1 MVPEL
6 RRAYNAA
13 FTPERYAAFLSW
25 LEREGGCP
33 VDFRVS
39 ETPIFLAD
47 DVALA
52 LQRGA
57 RELQAQLATPQY
69 MAYSQDAIPAGRAV
83 PGDPGTHPLFL
94 QIDFAL
100 ASDEA
105 GNVVPRLIELQGFP
119 SLYGFQ
125 WHLARGY
132 QKHFEMPPD
141 WHPYFS
147 GYRED
152 TYAARLRQVLVG
164 DGDPAETVLLEVH
177 PEQQKTRID
186 FAVTERVTGVATVD
200 ALAVV
205 KRGRKLYYQ
214 RDGREIEIRRIY
226 NRVIFDELDRK
237 GIDLSHLFAE
247 EIDAEWLGHPNW
259 FFRISK
265 YSLPYLRGEFV
276 PDCRFLHEV
285 RELGEV
291 PDDLENYVLKPIY
304 SFAGLGVEVDVTR
317 EKIAAVRDP
326 RGWILQRKV
335 AYAPVVATPDGPS
348 KAEVRMMFFW
358 QDEPVLVNS
367 LVRMSKGK
375 MLGVDFNKDKT
386 WIGASV
392 AFHDPAV

>member
-13 FTPERYAAFLSW
+13 FTPERYSAFLSW

-33 VDFRVS
+33 IDFRVS
-39 ETPIFLAD
+39 ETPIFLSD
-47 DVALA
+47 EVATA
-52 LQRGA
+52 LQRAA
-57 RELQAQLATPQY
+57 RELQAQLATPDY
-69 MAYSQDAIPAGRAV
+69 MAYSERAVPAGRAV
-83 PGDPGTHPLFL
+83 PGDPGAHPLFL

-100 ASDEA
+100 ASDEH
-105 GNVVPRLIELQGFP
+105 GRVVPRLIELQGFP

-132 QKHFEMPPD
+132 QKHFEMPRD

-152 TYAARLRQVLVG
+152 TYAARLRQVLAG
-164 DGDPAETVLLEVH
+164 DGPPEQTVLLEVH

-186 FAVTERVTGVATVD
+186 FAVTERVAGIPTVD
-200 ALAVV
+200 ALTVT
-205 KRGRKLYYQ
+205 KRGRKIFYR

-237 GIDLSHLFAE
+237 GIDLAHVFAA
-247 EIDAEWLGHPNW
+247 DLDVEWLGHPNW
-259 FFRISK
+259 FFRVSK

-276 PDCRFLHEV
+276 PDCRFV
-285 RELGEV
+285 SELGEI
-291 PDDLENYVLKPIY
+291 PADLENYVLKPIY

-317 EKIAAVRDP
+317 EKLAAVRDP
-326 RGWILQRKV
+326 QNWILQRKV
-335 AYAPVVATPDGPS
+335 TYAPVVETPDGAA

-392 AFHDPAV
+392 AFHDPRV